1 MFFAQSKTAEAL
13 EKSKVLYKSG
23 ERMQALKL
31 LETLDLESANMAEQ
45 QAILYNM
52 GCCHTA
58 FGDIESAKMSLRG
71 AIDRGLNF
79 EEALTDP
86 QYIKMEAAAQLR
98 IQLKRFAKMVE
109 TLPAEN
115 PKGKVPPKG
124 SRPIADPGRFGF
136 VASSV
141 NPLED
146 VEGLGGIDT
155 SIKAVAI
162 RVALVLIL
170 SILGFAG
177 LFVAGL
183 QFFE

>member
-1 MFFAQSKTAEAL
+1 
-13 EKSKVLYKSG
+13 
-23 ERMQALKL
+23 
-31 LETLDLESANMAEQ
+31 
-45 QAILYNM
+45 
-52 GCCHTA
+52 
-58 FGDIESAKMSLRG
+58 
-71 AIDRGLNF
+71 
-79 EEALTDP
+79 
-86 QYIKMEAAAQLR
+86 
-98 IQLKRFAKMVE
+98 MVE